1 MSEAVTMERARELLR
16 RASEQVAV
24 TEANVARVEMFL
36 KTAVAQRDR
45 ADANLREAEEFVRL
59 VADYERGV

>member
-1 MSEAVTMERARELLR
+1 MNEAVTMERARELLR

>member
-1 MSEAVTMERARELLR
+1 MNEAVTMERARELLR

-36 KTAVAQRDR
+36 KTAVALRDR

>member
-1 MSEAVTMERARELLR
+1 MERARELLR